1 MFGPDTIREMATKA
15 FQGKMDR
22 RLRRILIE
30 SGMKPGNFFVEQ
42 MEKFNGYIQLSKQER
57 DNLLRLNEV
66 PL

>member
-1 MFGPDTIREMATKA
+1 MFGADTIRDMATQA

-30 SGMKPGNFFVEQ
+30 SGKKPGEFFVEQ
-42 MEKFNGYIQLSKQER
+42 MEKFNGYIKLSKQEK

>member
-1 MFGPDTIREMATKA
+1 MFGADTIRDMATKA

-30 SGMKPGNFFVEQ
+30 SGMKPGDFFVEQ
-42 MEKFNGYIQLSKQER
+42 MEKFNGYIELTKQER

>member
-1 MFGPDTIREMATKA
+1 MFSADTIRDMATQA

-22 RLRRILIE
+22 RLRRILKE
-30 SGMKPGNFFVEQ
+30 SGMQTGDFFIEQ
-42 MEKFNGYIQLSKQER
+42 MEKFNGYIKLSKQEK